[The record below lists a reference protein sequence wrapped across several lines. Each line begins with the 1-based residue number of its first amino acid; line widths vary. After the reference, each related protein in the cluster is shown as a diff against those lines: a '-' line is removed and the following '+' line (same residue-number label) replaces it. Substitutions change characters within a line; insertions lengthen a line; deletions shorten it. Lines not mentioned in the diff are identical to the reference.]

1 MTEQK
6 KILINIP
13 QGVVIDISCSL
24 FFFLQKHPYSYY
36 FNIFFFFAVL
46 LIRKNIYRLEY
57 LSRSLYYIPQFSYT
71 LLDWEIKKKRFF
83 VRKLQK
89 ESSTFETMKD
99 ILTYGFTIMR
109 DFLKYKTTWII

>member
-13 QGVVIDISCSL
+13 QGVAIDISCSL

-46 LIRKNIYRLEY
+46 LIRKNIYSLEY

-71 LLDWEIKKKRFF
+71 LLDWEIKKK
-83 VRKLQK
+83 
-89 ESSTFETMKD
+89 
-99 ILTYGFTIMR
+99 
-109 DFLKYKTTWII
+109 DFLLESCKKNLQLLKLWKTY